1 VVSTFPQ
8 GVETTALFT
17 AYARLQETRSADPLF
32 VDKAARHFV
41 AEALKATIADG
52 GTLPRLGPARDD
64 GTSAFWN
71 DAHRYFAGR
80 TPFYDRHVL
89 EAIAA
94 GCRQVVLLGAGLD
107 ARPFRL
113 DLHSDTAVYEVDTP
127 PVLRFKQDVLDRYG
141 LKPAGVR
148 VPVEV
153 DLRDD
158 WSSALTTAGFSPA
171 EPAAWVAEG
180 LIMYLAPGDAKSLFA
195 GITQMSAPG
204 STVAGEILNRPFRPD
219 DSPVGDAEDKA
230 VAEAFATA
238 NASGFFGEP
247 EILLPAPD
255 WTCRGYDFTEELTM
269 LDRPIPTIYDP
280 NRADPLRLQLFTAT
294 RSAT

>member
-1 VVSTFPQ
+1 M
-8 GVETTALFT
+8 
-17 AYARLQETRSADPLF
+17 
-32 VDKAARHFV
+32 
-41 AEALKATIADG
+41 
-52 GTLPRLGPARDD
+52 
-64 GTSAFWN
+64 
-71 DAHRYFAGR
+71 
-80 TPFYDRHVL
+80 
-89 EAIAA
+89 
-94 GCRQVVLLGAGLD
+94 LLGAGLD

-204 STVAGEILNRPFRPD
+204 STVAGEILTDP
-219 DSPVGDAEDKA
+219 SA
-230 VAEAFATA
+230 
-238 NASGFFGEP
+238 
-247 EILLPAPD
+247 
-255 WTCRGYDFTEELTM
+255 
-269 LDRPIPTIYDP
+269 PTIP
-280 NRADPLRLQLFTAT
+280 QLAT
-294 RSAT
+294 RRTRRLPKPSLRPTPAASLGNPRSCFPLPTGHAVDTTSPKNSPCWTGRYRRSTTRTALTHFASNCSPPHSPLPSAVTTYVRRVL